1 MTNRRGQPGTA
12 SAIPRIMSNQV
23 ALTIKEQIGHRAFF
37 MLGAKD
43 LTAYESG
50 LGFKV
55 GRNAK
60 SVNHVVVTL
69 EPDDT
74 YTVKAE
80 RVCVSRK
87 TFTVSRKV
95 LGEVSDVYVD
105 SLHTVIESLT
115 GMYTS
120 L

>member
-1 MTNRRGQPGTA
+1 
-12 SAIPRIMSNQV
+12 MSNQV
-23 ALTIKEQIGHRAFF
+23 AQTIVGQIGHRALV
-37 MLGAKD
+37 MIGAKD

-60 SVNHVVVTL
+60 SVNRVVVTL

-80 RVCVSRK
+80 RVAHNH
-87 TFTVSRKV
+87 TTHEITHKV
-95 LGEVSDVYVD
+95 LGEMSDVYVD
-105 SLHTVIESLT
+105 SLHSALESLT
-115 GMYTS
+115 GLYTS